1 MKLTGSFVG
10 LLSIVITASTVV
22 AGVTGNGWD
31 IDGKTFD
38 YVVIGGGTAGL
49 VVASRLSEHKGNS
62 VAVIEAGNSG
72 YDDNEKFTV
81 PAGTLYDSS
90 VGTQYDWQ
98 WKTTRQG
105 NLHNRRV
112 DWPRGK
118 VLGGSSAINGLYYI
132 RQDKH
137 QQNLWARLIG
147 DYDNWG
153 WDNMHRAMKKSQ
165 HFQGPKPSIQ
175 RKNHI
180 EFNDASHGHNGP
192 VFTSWPGYT
201 YPPVG
206 AFVKAA
212 GKVSADFNGD
222 PYGGRARGTYVSL
235 SAINPNSWTR
245 SFARTAYLDPHRGRS
260 NLHVLTGHTVTKIN
274 FDRSNKDA
282 RATGVVYAAGPGMD
296 SHTVHV
302 NKEVILSGGAINDPQ
317 ILQLSGIGETGLL
330 NSLGID
336 VVVDLP
342 GVGQNLQ
349 DHLSAGVSF
358 KGKTDKDNGPTSLS
372 GNARKD
378 SYVNSAT
385 SYTSLG
391 RLVKDQ
397 DKIVRRVKNSIDR
410 VVQHSNAPP
419 AVKRGLRRTLE
430 IQANNLYG
438 QKDSPVEILFNVM
451 FGNINIQAAL
461 QHPVSRGIIYV
472 TSTNPFDSPFI
483 DPGYLN
489 EEVDLILLRE
499 GFKLV
504 REIAKESPLADHIDY
519 ETSPGD
525 SVNSNSEW
533 EDWIRQNAATEYHPS
548 CTCSMLPRED
558 GGVVDS
564 NLKVYGTSN
573 LRVVDASVPPLS
585 FSAHLMAI
593 VYGIAEIGAE
603 LILQDN

>member
-49 VVASRLSEHKGNS
+49 VVASRLSENKGNS

-98 WKTTRQG
+98 WKTARQS
-105 NLHNRRV
+105 NMNNRRV

-137 QQNLWARLIG
+137 QQNLWASLIG

-153 WDNMHRAMKKSQ
+153 WDNMLRAMKKSE
-165 HFQGPKPSIQ
+165 HFQGPKASIQ

-180 EFNDASHGHNGP
+180 EYNDGSHGHQGP

-206 AFVKAA
+206 AFVKSA

-222 PYGGRARGTYVSL
+222 PYNGLARGTYVSL
-235 SAINPNSWTR
+235 SSINPNDWTR
-245 SFARTAYLDPHRGRS
+245 SFSRNAYLDPHRGRS
-260 NLHVLTGHTVTKIN
+260 NLQVLTGHTVTKIN
-274 FDRSNKDA
+274 FDRSNKNA
-282 RATGVVYAAGPGMD
+282 RATGVVYAAGPGQD

-302 NKEVILSGGAINDPQ
+302 NKEVILSGGSINDPQ
-317 ILQLSGIGETGLL
+317 ILQLSGIGESGLL

-358 KGKTDKDNGPTSLS
+358 KGKNDKDSGPTSLS

-397 DKIVRRVKNSIDR
+397 DKLVNRVKSSIDR
-410 VVQHSNAPP
+410 VVQHSNAPDS
-419 AVKRGLRRTLE
+419 VKRGLRRTLE
-430 IQANNLYG
+430 IQANHLYG
-438 QKDSPVEILFNVM
+438 KNDSPIEILFNVM

-472 TSTNPFDSPFI
+472 TSTNPFDAPFI

-499 GFKLV
+499 GFKLI
-504 REIAKESPLADHIDY
+504 REIAKESPLADHIDH
-519 ETSPGD
+519 ETSPGN
-525 SVNSNSEW
+525 SVNNNGDW
-533 EDWIRQNAATEYHPS
+533 ENWIRQNAGTEYHPS
-548 CTCSMLPRED
+548 CTCAMLPRED

-585 FSAHLMAI
+585 LSAHLMAI

-603 LILQDN
+603 LILRDN